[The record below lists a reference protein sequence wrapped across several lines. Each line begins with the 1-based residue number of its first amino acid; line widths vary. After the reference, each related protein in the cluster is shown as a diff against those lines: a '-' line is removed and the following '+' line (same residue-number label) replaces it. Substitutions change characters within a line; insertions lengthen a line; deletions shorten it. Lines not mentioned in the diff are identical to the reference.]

1 MKINYIPLSEAKE
14 LLEEESRKREL
25 TELQKAALNHASKFS
40 KLHAKEAKEL
50 QKELIS
56 LGLTEQAAT
65 KIVDI
70 LPSNVDELRTILY
83 PSIQNLDADLANKIM
98 ETIGKFR

>member
-14 LLEEESRKREL
+14 LLEEESSKREL

-83 PSIQNLDADLANKIM
+83 PGIQNIDADLANKIM